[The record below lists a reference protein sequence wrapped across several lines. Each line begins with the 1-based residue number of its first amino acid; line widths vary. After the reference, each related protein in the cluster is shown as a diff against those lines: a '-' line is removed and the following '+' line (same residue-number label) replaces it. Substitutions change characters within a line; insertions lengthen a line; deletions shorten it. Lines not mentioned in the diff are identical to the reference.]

1 MKRLIDEELR
11 KWASEQAP
19 KPLLLRGARQVG
31 KTYAVR
37 KLAKQFKHFAEVNL
51 DESPEASVFFDG
63 ALSAR
68 PIAEKLSAYT
78 HTPIIPGKTLL
89 FLDETQACPRALSA
103 LRYFMEQM
111 PGLHVIAAGS
121 LLEFALEE
129 IPSLGVGRLTSRFMY
144 PMTFTEFLCGIGEE
158 ALVQMMDAADFS
170 HPLDEPFH
178 RRLIAH
184 LRTYMTIGGMPE
196 IVSRYASRRDLLS
209 AMESLDDILLVFQD
223 DFAKYRRRV
232 PLARLAE
239 TFRSVALQ
247 SGGKFMCSRVSRE
260 TKSTAIRDALEL
272 LVKAGLVLK
281 TFHTSANGIPLGAG
295 IKETVFKA
303 ILADT
308 GLHQRLL
315 GLDLKTLVSLDDV
328 SFTNKG
334 SLAEVYAALQ
344 IASHT
349 STRHRPELYYWHR
362 DALNATAE
370 VDFVFQHGER
380 IIPVEVKSGVRGSM
394 KSLRLFMAEKH
405 VDTGVRVSLENFATL
420 PDVRILPLY
429 AIHRLCNGNL
439 SYCSGD

>member
-1 MKRLIDEELR
+1 MKRMIDEELA
-11 KWASEQAP
+11 KWASEQMP

-37 KLAKQFKHFAEVNL
+37 KLAKHFMHFAEINL
-51 DESPEASVFFDG
+51 DENPEASTFFDG
-63 ALSAR
+63 PLSAQ
-68 PIAEKLSAYT
+68 PIAEKISAYT

-89 FLDETQACPRALSA
+89 FLDETQACPRALAA
-103 LRYFMEQM
+103 LRYFKEQA
-111 PGLHVIAAGS
+111 PGLHVVAAGS

-158 ALVQMMDAADFS
+158 PLVQMMDAADFS

-184 LRTYMTIGGMPE
+184 LRTYITIGGMPE
-196 IVSRYASRRDLLS
+196 IVSNYASRRDLLS
-209 AMESLDDILLVFQD
+209 AMETLDDLLLVFQD
-223 DFAKYRRRV
+223 DFAKYRQRV
-232 PLARLAE
+232 PIARLAE

-247 SGGKFMCSRVSRE
+247 SGGKFMCARVNRE

-281 TFHTSANGIPLGAG
+281 TYHTSANGIPLGSEIDESA
-295 IKETVFKA
+295 FKA
-303 ILADT
+303 LLADT

-315 GLDLKTLVSLDDV
+315 GLDLKELVSLDDV
-328 SFTNKG
+328 AFANKG
-334 SLAEVYAALQ
+334 SLAEIYAALQ

-349 STRHRPELYYWHR
+349 SMRHRPELYYWHR
-362 DALNATAE
+362 EATNATAE
-370 VDFVFQHGER
+370 VDFVLQHGDR
-380 IIPVEVKSGVRGSM
+380 LLPVEVKSGVRGSM

-405 VDTGVRVSLENFATL
+405 IDTGVRISLENFATL
-420 PDVRILPLY
+420 PDIRILPLY
-429 AIHRLCNGNL
+429 AIHRITDRNL
-439 SYCSGD
+439 IQ